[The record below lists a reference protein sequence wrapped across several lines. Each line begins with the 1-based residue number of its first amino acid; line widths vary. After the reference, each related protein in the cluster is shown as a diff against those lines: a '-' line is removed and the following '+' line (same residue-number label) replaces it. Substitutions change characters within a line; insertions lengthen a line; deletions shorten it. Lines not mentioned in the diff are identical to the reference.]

1 MFGHY
6 HPLAAKS
13 ASTPRRLV
21 HKTLPTDV
29 LLSAVSVLVAAQRS
43 SNVPEGLRNYPVFW
57 GNPPSVTFFPLQ
69 ISHFVARD
77 RKQIFAHRG
86 CGEPCHNLCNVCIL
100 LTYSVQQSPWETNQF
115 SASQEIPHIL
125 WNQKF
130 HYRIHK
136 RPPPVPILSHINPL
150 HAPLPHFL
158 NIHLNIILPSTP
170 RSSRWFLS
178 LMSPHHNPAWISAL
192 PYTCYMPLPW
202 YSSLRWYNSIFEC
215 VWRTAK
221 ESV

>member
-1 MFGHY
+1 VWYMVRNVRRAVTIDTVLANSKSQNAFLFPVHAMFGHY

-43 SNVPEGLRNYPVFW
+43 SDVPEGLRNYPVFW

-86 CGEPCHNLCNVCIL
+86 CGEPCHNLCNVCVL
-100 LTYSVQQSPWETNQF
+100 LTYLF
-115 SASQEIPHIL
+115 RA
-125 WNQKF
+125 
-130 HYRIHK
+130 
-136 RPPPVPILSHINPL
+136 
-150 HAPLPHFL
+150 A
-158 NIHLNIILPSTP
+158 
-170 RSSRWFLS
+170 
-178 LMSPHHNPAWISAL
+178 
-192 PYTCYMPLPW
+192 
-202 YSSLRWYNSIFEC
+202 
-215 VWRTAK
+215 
-221 ESV
+221 ESVRN